1 MIKFIK
7 PSDPRVFGA
16 DREDWVRDYLQIL
29 SIEQIDNDASAYFV
43 MGFRNT
49 HSEDSR
55 NFRMIVKVKNFFR
68 EHFQNYDDAMLL
80 INQVKDKNYGK

>member
-7 PSDPRVFGA
+7 PTDPRVFGA
-16 DREDWVRDYLQIL
+16 GNEDWVRDHLKIL

-43 MGFRNT
+43 MGFRKM

-80 INQVKDKNYGK
+80 INKVKDKNYGK